1 MTLIKAQATLNRI
14 RCSRFRP
21 CSTGQ
26 ALGSSGSF
34 TTEASSFDHLGLV
47 DVLGITA
54 RGEPFGKVVPILS
67 SKCRLTWLDGE
78 YCGTQWSST
87 RLEHSDLYSLHSHRV
102 RVFDPILGLATGV
115 MAYFLWEN
123 DPRNSHERPRGRS
136 LPELVQRRLANQD
149 PPADIFA
156 GAEATQ
162 RSLFHIP
169 SASRE

>member
-1 MTLIKAQATLNRI
+1 MGCNGHPRDSSILTDTVLIHTVI
-14 RCSRFRP
+14 
-21 CSTGQ
+21 
-26 ALGSSGSF
+26 
-34 TTEASSFDHLGLV
+34 
-47 DVLGITA
+47 
-54 RGEPFGKVVPILS
+54 
-67 SKCRLTWLDGE
+67 
-78 YCGTQWSST
+78 
-87 RLEHSDLYSLHSHRV
+87 

-156 GAEATQ
+156 GPEATQ